1 MPRWR
6 NREDIVSRKNKI
18 VTGVLAAVLMLAA
31 AAYIVYSGAGNEK
44 SQAAF
49 TTATVEKRD
58 IGSLVQATGIIKP
71 KVGAEVKVGARIT
84 GKVEELY
91 ANIGDKVK
99 KGQVLV
105 RLEQDDL
112 KSRVDQA
119 EAANLEAA
127 ASFDKARSDLER
139 DKPLAKEGYVTQQSI
154 DALQNVYDVAK
165 ARVARAKADMDYAR
179 AQLSYATIKAPIN
192 GTIASVTTQQGET
205 VAAGLN
211 APTFITIIDLNK
223 LEVNAY
229 VDETD
234 VGKIGMGQEAIFTV
248 DTFPDRD
255 FKGRVTAIY
264 PRAVLQENVVN
275 YITLISI
282 ENSGGKL
289 KPDMTAN
296 VTITLKK
303 KTGVLAVP
311 GAAVKRE
318 GGRKYVS
325 LQGKDGKITRR
336 EVKTGW
342 KEGPYIEITSGLKE
356 GEVVL
361 TSEGNG
367 KN

>member
-1 MPRWR
+1 VTKKKKISIAATSA
-6 NREDIVSRKNKI
+6 IVVIAIAALVAHSR
-18 VTGVLAAVLMLAA
+18 
-31 AAYIVYSGAGNEK
+31 AGNDKLE
-44 SQAAF
+44 
-49 TTATVEKRD
+49 TAVSTAVVEKRD
-58 IGSLVQATGIIKP
+58 MGSLVQATGIIKP

-84 GKVEELY
+84 GKVEHLY
-91 ANIGDKVK
+91 ANIGDRVK
-99 KGQVLV
+99 KGQILV

-112 KSRVDQA
+112 KARADEA
-119 EAANLEAA
+119 EAAYLEAKA
-127 ASFDKARSDLER
+127 AFDKAKIDLER
-139 DKPLAKEGYVTQQSI
+139 DKPLAEKGYVTQQNI
-154 DALQNVYDVAK
+154 DVLQNAYDMAN
-165 ARVARAKADMDYAR
+165 ARVMKAKADQDYAK
-179 AQLSYATIKAPIN
+179 AQLSYATITAPIG

-234 VGKIGMGQEAIFTV
+234 VGKIGVGQEALFTV
-248 DTFPDRD
+248 DTFADKD
-255 FKGRVTAIY
+255 FKGKVTAIY

-282 ENSGGKL
+282 ENSEGKL

-311 GAAVKRE
+311 GAAVVRE
-318 GGRKYVS
+318 GGKKYVM
-325 LQGKDGKITRR
+325 LQAKDGKATRR

-342 KEGPYIEITSGLKE
+342 KEGTYLEITSGLKE
-356 GEVVL
+356 GDVVL
-361 TSEGNG
+361 VSGGNG
-367 KN
+367 KK

>member
-1 MPRWR
+1 MT
-6 NREDIVSRKNKI
+6 KKKKI
-18 VTGVLAAVLMLAA
+18 GIAA
-31 AAYIVYSGAGNEK
+31 ASAIIAIAIVAFLVHSRAGNNK
-44 SQAAF
+44 SETAVTAAI
-49 TTATVEKRD
+49 VEKRD
-58 IGSLVQATGIIKP
+58 MGSLVQATGIIKP

-84 GKVEELY
+84 GKVEHLF
-91 ANIGDKVK
+91 ANIGDRVK

-112 KSRVDQA
+112 KARADQA
-119 EAANLEAA
+119 EAAYLEAA
-127 ASFDKARSDLER
+127 AAFDKAKIDLER
-139 DKPLAKEGYVTQQSI
+139 DKPLAKEGYISQQNI
-154 DALQNVYDVAK
+154 DVLQNAYDMTRARVLK
-165 ARVARAKADMDYAR
+165 ARADQDYAK
-179 AQLSYATIKAPIN
+179 AQLSYATITAPIG

-234 VGKIGMGQEAIFTV
+234 VGKIGVGQEAMFTV

-255 FKGRVTAIY
+255 FKGKVTAIY

-282 ENSGGKL
+282 ENSEGKL

-303 KTGVLAVP
+303 KKGVLAVL
-311 GAAVKRE
+311 GAAVVRE
-318 GGRKYVS
+318 GGKKYVV
-325 LQGKDGKITRR
+325 LQGKDGKTTRR

-342 KEGPYIEITSGLKE
+342 KEGPYLEITSGLKE
-356 GEVVL
+356 GDVVVI
-361 TSEGNG
+361 SGGNG
-367 KN
+367 KK

>member
-1 MPRWR
+1 MTKRKKIGISVTIAA
-6 NREDIVSRKNKI
+6 IVVAIAGFVAHSR
-18 VTGVLAAVLMLAA
+18 
-31 AAYIVYSGAGNEK
+31 AGNDKPEN
-44 SQAAF
+44 AA
-49 TTATVEKRD
+49 TTAVVEKRD
-58 IGSLVQATGIIKP
+58 MGSVVQATGIIKP

-84 GKVEELY
+84 GKVEHLY

-112 KSRVDQA
+112 KARADQA
-119 EAANLEAA
+119 EAAYLEAKA
-127 ASFDKARSDLER
+127 AFDKAKLDLNR
-139 DKPLAKEGYVTQQSI
+139 DKPLAEQGYIAQQNI
-154 DALQNVYDVAK
+154 DVLQNNYDIAN
-165 ARVARAKADMDYAR
+165 ARVLKAKADHDYAK
-179 AQLSYATIKAPIN
+179 AQLSYATITAPIG

-234 VGKIGMGQEAIFTV
+234 VGKIGVGQEALFTV
-248 DTFPDRD
+248 DTFADKD
-255 FKGRVTAIY
+255 FKGKVTAIY

-282 ENSGGKL
+282 ENSEGKL

-303 KTGVLAVP
+303 KMGVLAIP
-311 GAAVKRE
+311 GTAVVRE
-318 GGRKYVS
+318 GGKKYVM
-325 LQGKDGKITRR
+325 LQTKDGKATRR

-342 KEGPYIEITSGLKE
+342 KEGSYLEITSGLRE
-356 GEVVL
+356 GDTVL
-361 TSEGNG
+361 ISGGNG
-367 KN
+367 KK

>member
-1 MPRWR
+1 MT
-6 NREDIVSRKNKI
+6 NKKKI
-18 VTGVLAAVLMLAA
+18 SIAA
-31 AAYIVYSGAGNEK
+31 ASVIVLIAITVLVAHSRTTGDK
-44 SQAAF
+44 SE
-49 TTATVEKRD
+49 TAVIASAVEKRD

-84 GKVEELY
+84 GKVEHLY
-91 ANIGDKVK
+91 ANIGDRVK
-99 KGQVLV
+99 QGQILV

-112 KSRVDQA
+112 KARLDQA
-119 EAANLEAA
+119 EAAYLEAKA
-127 ASFDKARSDLER
+127 AYDKAKIDLDR
-139 DKPLAKEGYVTQQSI
+139 DKPLAEKGYVTQQSI
-154 DALQNVYDVAK
+154 DVLQNAYDMTN
-165 ARVARAKADMDYAR
+165 ARVMKAKADQDYAK
-179 AQLSYATIKAPIN
+179 AQLSYATITAPIG

-234 VGKIGMGQEAIFTV
+234 VGKIGVGQEALFTV
-248 DTFPDRD
+248 DTFADKD
-255 FKGRVTAIY
+255 FKGKVTAIY

-282 ENSGGKL
+282 ENSEGKL

-303 KTGVLAVP
+303 KKGVLVVP
-311 GAAVKRE
+311 GAAVVRE
-318 GGRKYVS
+318 GGKKYVM
-325 LQGKDGKITRR
+325 LQVQEGKTARR

-342 KEGPYIEITSGLKE
+342 KEGSYLEITSGLKE
-356 GEVVL
+356 GDVVL
-361 TSEGNG
+361 VSGGDG
-367 KN
+367 KK

>member
-1 MPRWR
+1 M
-6 NREDIVSRKNKI
+6 KI
-18 VTGVLAAVLMLAA
+18 KMKIGIAVLAVIIAMA
-31 AAYIVYSGAGNEK
+31 IVAFLVHSRAGNDK
-44 SQAAF
+44 SEAAF
-49 TTATVEKRD
+49 TTAVVEKRD
-58 IGSLVQATGIIKP
+58 IGSLVQSTGIIKP

-84 GKVEELY
+84 GKVEHLY
-91 ANIGDKVK
+91 ANIGDRVK

-112 KSRVDQA
+112 KARVDQTD
-119 EAANLEAA
+119 AAYLEAVSA
-127 ASFDKARSDLER
+127 FDKARIDLER
-139 DKPLAKEGYVTQQSI
+139 DKPLAQSGYISQQNI
-154 DALQNVYDVAK
+154 DVLQNVYDMTK
-165 ARVARAKADMDYAR
+165 ARIMKAKADQDYAK
-179 AQLSYATIKAPIN
+179 AQLSYATITAPIS

-234 VGKIGMGQEAIFTV
+234 VGKIIIGQEALFTV

-255 FKGRVTAIY
+255 FKGNVTAIY

-282 ENSGGKL
+282 ENSEGKL

-303 KTGVLAVP
+303 KKGVLAVP
-311 GAAVKRE
+311 GAAVARE
-318 GGRKYVS
+318 GGRKFAM
-325 LQGKDGKITRR
+325 LQGKDGKTTRR

-342 KEGPYIEITSGLKE
+342 KEGSYLEITSGLKE
-356 GEVVL
+356 GDVVVI
-361 TSEGNG
+361 SGGNG
-367 KN
+367 KK

>member
-1 MPRWR
+1 VKKKKQ
-6 NREDIVSRKNKI
+6 ISI
-18 VTGVLAAVLMLAA
+18 AA
-31 AAYIVYSGAGNEK
+31 ASAIIVIAVAAFLVHSRAGHDK
-44 SQAAF
+44 SEAAF
-49 TTATVEKRD
+49 TTAVVEKRD
-58 IGSLVQATGIIKP
+58 MGSLVQSTGIIKP

-84 GKVEELY
+84 GRVEHLY
-91 ANIGDKVK
+91 ANIGDRVK

-112 KSRVDQA
+112 KARADQA
-119 EAANLEAA
+119 EAAYLEAA
-127 ASFDKARSDLER
+127 AAFDKAKIDLER
-139 DKPLAKEGYVTQQSI
+139 DKPLAQSGYISQQNI
-154 DALQNVYDVAK
+154 DALQNVYDIAK
-165 ARVARAKADMDYAR
+165 ARVMKAKADQDYAK
-179 AQLSYATIKAPIN
+179 AQLSYATITAPIG

-211 APTFITIIDLNK
+211 APTFITIIDLSK

-234 VGKIGMGQEAIFTV
+234 VGKIGVGQEALFTV
-248 DTFPDRD
+248 DTFADKD
-255 FKGRVTAIY
+255 FKGKVTAIY

-282 ENSGGKL
+282 ENSEDKL

-303 KTGVLAVP
+303 KKGVLAAP
-311 GAAVKRE
+311 GAAVVRE
-318 GGRKYVS
+318 GGKKYVS
-325 LQGKDGKITRR
+325 LQGKDGKTTRR

-342 KEGPYIEITSGLKE
+342 KEGSYLEITSGLKE
-356 GEVVL
+356 GDVVV

-367 KN
+367 KK